1 MWCPLQVPLHCRKK
15 KKKIPGLE
23 QFDDMRVQA
32 TNETH
37 DIIAVLCVE
46 NVYVGVNTCVTLW
59 SDPLTEAP

>member
-37 DIIAVLCVE
+37 DIIAVLCV
-46 NVYVGVNTCVTLW
+46 
-59 SDPLTEAP
+59 